1 MRVIVLWTGPDHR
14 AFIVVVVLIAD
25 VPVETVIQ
33 LDRQSCLRGLVTHRI
48 RRDQCSRVSGRVR
61 HEAALSNVLVDSI
74 GRIKRN
80 PRVESCDRI
89 HEKEVVFREI

>member
-1 MRVIVLWTGPDHR
+1 MIILWPGADQR

-48 RRDQCSRVSGRVR
+48 RRDQRSWVSGRVR
-61 HEAALSNVLVDSI
+61 YEAALSNVLIDSI
-74 GRIKRN
+74 GCVKRN
-80 PRVESCDRI
+80 PRVEPCDGI
-89 HEKEVVFREI
+89 HEKEIVF